1 MRTKKKDYE
10 KLSDANIKHVIELLE
25 AEKPVTKKEACG
37 VLNISYNTTRL
48 NNIIQEFKE
57 TQEFR
62 AKRKA
67 EKKGTGATKDEI
79 KAVVQS
85 YLDGDNISDIAS
97 DLYRSPAFVRGI
109 IDRVGI
115 PRKQPSEEYNWKMV
129 ELPEQCISEQFT
141 KDEIVWCLRENCT
154 AIVTNEWQTREGEY
168 GYTMYTIEC
177 TDLTESLFPHIEF
190 AGRYVNSLACNIG
203 SLKHL
208 EEYGVRTEH
217 IRR

>member
-25 AEKPVTKKEACG
+25 AEKPITKKEACG
-37 VLNISYNTTRL
+37 ILNISYNTTRL

-62 AKRKA
+62 ARRKA

-79 KAVVQS
+79 RAVVQS
-85 YLDGDNISDIAS
+85 YLDGENVSDIAS

-115 PRKQPSEEYNWKMV
+115 PRKQPSEEYNWRMV
-129 ELPEQCISEQFT
+129 ELPEQCISERFE
-141 KDEIVWCLRENCT
+141 KDEIVWCLRDNCT
-154 AIVTNEWQTREGEY
+154 AIVEKEWQTSEGDY
-168 GYTMYTIEC
+168 GYLMYTIEG
-177 TDLTESLFPHIEF
+177 TDLTDTLFPHLEF
-190 AGRYVNSLACNIG
+190 AGRYVNALSCNIG

-208 EEYGVRTEH
+208 EQYGVKTKH